1 MYEQIKD
8 DMIES
13 MKNKE
18 KERLT
23 VIRGIK
29 AAVDKE
35 HIDKKKEINDDLVID
50 VISHQVKLLK
60 DSIKEFEK
68 GNRSDLIEKADFEL
82 STLKKYLPEALTEDE
97 IEKILDN
104 IFDELN
110 PEGMKDMGKVMKEV
124 TPLVKG
130 RFDMSKISAIIKS
143 RLNK

>member
-110 PEGMKDMGKVMKEV
+110 PEGIKDMGKVMKEV

>member
-1 MYEQIKD
+1 MYEQIKN

-23 VIRGIK
+23 VIRGVK

-35 HIDKKKEINDDLVID
+35 HIDKQKEINDELVID
-50 VISHQVKLLK
+50 AISHQVKLLK

-68 GNRSDLIEKADFEL
+68 GNRSDLIEKAKFEL
-82 STLKKYLPEALTEDE
+82 STLQKYLPEALTEE
-97 IEKILDN
+97 EVEKILDD
-104 IFDELN
+104 IFDKIK
-110 PEGMKDMGKVMKEV
+110 PEGMKDMGKVMKEI

-130 RFDMSKISAIIKS
+130 RADISKISDMIKNK
-143 RLNK
+143 LNK

>member
-1 MYEQIKD
+1 MYEQIKN

-23 VIRGIK
+23 VIRGVK
-29 AAVDKE
+29 SAVDKE
-35 HIDKKKEINDDLVID
+35 HIDKQKEINDELVID
-50 VISHQVKLLK
+50 AITHQVKLIK

-68 GNRSDLIEKADFEL
+68 GGRKDLIEKANFEL
-82 STLKKYLPEALTEDE
+82 STLQQYLPEALTEEE
-97 IEKILDN
+97 IEKILDD
-104 IFDELN
+104 IFKKTN

-130 RFDMSKISAIIKS
+130 RFDMSKISMMIKE
-143 RLNK
+143 RLN

>member
-110 PEGMKDMGKVMKEV
+110 PEGIKDMGKVMKEV
-124 TPLVKG
+124 TPLKG